1 MAAPKKSKKS
11 QVELA
16 EMSGVS
22 VKTLRSWAKLEGLDL
37 NDEAAVMARAEETK
51 LRFSAVEDAGEVKLR
66 KLKAEADILEHK
78 LAVQRGDYVSA
89 MEVENEG
96 LRIGTAVK
104 SVFLRMPD
112 DLPPLLAGRTAAE
125 VKVAVGKYVRDKLTE
140 LSSYRSP
147 VKIENAGGMAQE
159 LAAKDSEL
167 PTKQNG

>member
-1 MAAPKKSKKS
+1 MAPPIKAKRS
-11 QVELA
+11 QA
-16 EMSGVS
+16 EISEMAGVS
-22 VKTLRSWAKLEGLDL
+22 VKTLRAWAKDEGIDL
-37 NDEAAVMARAEETK
+37 SDDAAVMTRAAQVAS
-51 LRFSAVEDAGEVKLR
+51 RNSANEDATEVKLR

-125 VKVAVGKYVRDKLTE
+125 VKVAVSKYVRDKLTE

-147 VKIENAGGMAQE
+147 VKIE
-159 LAAKDSEL
+159 
-167 PTKQNG
+167 P